1 MHKEILEDT
10 YKYTYKKN
18 RKTQTQNVKM
28 TQNVVLKIRKRE
40 WKIKKKIIEETRI
53 RETFVH
59 SKIDTDL
66 K

>member
-40 WKIKKKIIEETRI
+40 
-53 RETFVH
+53 
-59 SKIDTDL
+59 
-66 K
+66 